1 MWILRTPTSD
11 SLKEQKVLLVTDPFL
26 YPHLAFIFMIYL
38 IILHNKKSTV
48 VVECDMF
55 PWALCLNT
63 LRCGS
68 VLVSREPSGRRA
80 SPKEVGGLVR
90 ASLAHFLCLLC

>member
-26 YPHLAFIFMIYL
+26 HPHLAFIFMIYL

-55 PWALCLNT
+55 PWALAFEHSPWWQC
-63 LRCGS
+63 
-68 VLVSREPSGRRA
+68 SRKS
-80 SPKEVGGLVR
+80 
-90 ASLAHFLCLLC
+90 